1 MAHIF
6 IKTTKDNKSYY
17 LVWSTVVDA
26 FITVIAGD
34 GLEDYIKY
42 NQGERGLRLF
52 TMNYAERLEE
62 TNTTNTRG
70 EEDFYAHME
79 EYKTFDKPVKEEI
92 NSLIDEFERNPTQK
106 FQYV

>member
-1 MAHIF
+1 MAHII
-6 IKTTKDNKSYY
+6 IKTTKDDKKYY
-17 LVWSTVVDA
+17 LVWSTVVDT
-26 FITVIAGD
+26 FVTVIAGD
-34 GLEDYIKY
+34 SLEDYIKY

-62 TNTTNTRG
+62 TNTRG

-92 NSLIDEFERNPTQK
+92 NFLIDEFERNPTQK